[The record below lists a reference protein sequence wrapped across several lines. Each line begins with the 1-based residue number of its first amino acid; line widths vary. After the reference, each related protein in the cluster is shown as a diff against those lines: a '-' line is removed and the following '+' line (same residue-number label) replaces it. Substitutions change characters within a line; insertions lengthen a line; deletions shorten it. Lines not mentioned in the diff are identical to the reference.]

1 MRSVDVVSG
10 VTDSIGVSCEL
21 RGIVHG
27 WNDYP
32 SGLQFTLIDPTHGI
46 NVFSPLSDFGYDQVV
61 PGDSVRIRGTVG
73 QFAGLT
79 QIIADTLIY
88 EGSGFITEQPV
99 LVQTLDESRESHV
112 VTLKCVE
119 LVNPEQWT
127 NSAPSFE
134 VDVTTGADVYTMRVD
149 ANTDLFL
156 SEAPVGVFGLSG
168 IVDQRDFE
176 APYFES
182 YRISPRYGS
191 DISEPV
197 NAEFTVT
204 SPWNLLDG
212 AIELENTSTGA
223 AGYYWTFGNGDTSE
237 ESTPEYTYEESGVFS
252 IQLTTFS
259 TDGNCSDQTTVEIDV
274 LLVSVDEMDWTGSV
288 YPNPTHGTVIF
299 ESSEAIESIQ
309 VFRISGALVQSE
321 TPNSMR
327 WIMDTADWA
336 EGIYVVRIQTATG
349 TKSLKLV
356 RGE

>member
-1 MRSVDVVSG
+1 
-10 VTDSIGVSCEL
+10 
-21 RGIVHG
+21 
-27 WNDYP
+27 
-32 SGLQFTLIDPTHGI
+32 
-46 NVFSPLSDFGYDQVV
+46 
-61 PGDSVRIRGTVG
+61 
-73 QFAGLT
+73 
-79 QIIADTLIY
+79 
-88 EGSGFITEQPV
+88 
-99 LVQTLDESRESHV
+99 
-112 VTLKCVE
+112 
-119 LVNPEQWT
+119 
-127 NSAPSFE
+127 
-134 VDVTTGADVYTMRVD
+134 
-149 ANTDLFL
+149 
-156 SEAPVGVFGLSG
+156 VFGLSG

-176 APYFES
+176 APYFDS

-212 AIELENTSTGA
+212 PIELENTSTGA
-223 AGYYWTFGNGDTSE
+223 AGHYWTFGNGDASE

-259 TDGNCSDQTTVEIDV
+259 TNGNCSDQTTVEIDV

-288 YPNPTHGTVIF
+288 YPNPTHGPVIF

-327 WIMDTADWA
+327 WMMDTADWA